1 MNQDELAAFLDRPH
15 LAVVATTRKN
25 GQPHSVPVWYR
36 YDGARILVWSGRD
49 RAWVQHI
56 LRDPRISV
64 SVGEA
69 SVPFGA
75 AVLTG
80 TANYHEGEGWI
91 AEEIRAITRR
101 YIPADEVEPYI
112 ERWSSLGGMV
122 AITPQRVVSWGSG
135 Y

>member
-15 LAVVATTRKN
+15 LAVVATTRTD

-36 YDGARILVWSGRD
+36 YDGVRVLVWSGRD

-69 SVPFGA
+69 GVPFGA

-80 TANYHEGEGWI
+80 TATYHEGEDWI

-112 ERWSSLGGMV
+112 ERWASLDGMV
-122 AITPQRVVSWGSG
+122 AITPERVVSWGSG